1 MAAQKQGHEDIQV
14 QLQVITRP
22 PADDGPS
29 PQPPGPQQQQ
39 QLVVVPKAKQIKW
52 WLKVL
57 TYAAIILTS
66 QTAVVLLARLY
77 FVKGGAS
84 KWLVTTVQLA
94 GFPLLIPY
102 YLYHLT
108 RNHAVDGGD
117 RRQPPSNLTHGAFYT
132 IVGLLTGGSTY
143 LYSTGIDY
151 LPVSTSTLIASSQ
164 LAFNAFFSY
173 FLNSQKFTPLVVNS
187 LFLLTVSSV
196 LLVFAGDP
204 AADPRGITRAKYT
217 VGFLCTLASAAASGM
232 FFSVS
237 EYAFRKVLKVRSLKV
252 VMNMLM
258 FQGMVASGIGAVGL
272 LASGDWKGLGK
283 EMENY
288 ELGKVGYVMTLVWTG
303 VTWELFA
310 VATMALVF
318 EVSSVFSNAVG
329 TVGLPLAPIMA
340 VVIFDDRMSGVKAV
354 AMVLALWGFLSY
366 LCHHYLDGRREENKE
381 QFDH

>member
-1 MAAQKQGHEDIQV
+1 MAAQDHDRDDHV
-14 QLQVITRP
+14 QLQVLTGQE
-22 PADDGPS
+22 PAAAADPS
-29 PQPPGPQQQQ
+29 PQQQQQ

-57 TYAAIILTS
+57 TYSTIILTS

-108 RNHAVDGGD
+108 TKNHAVDGGD
-117 RRQPPSNLTHGAFYT
+117 RRQPSSNLTHGAFYT
-132 IVGLLTGGSTY
+132 IVGLLVGGSTTY

-173 FLNSQKFTPLVVNS
+173 FLNAQKFTPLVVNS

-232 FFSVS
+232 FFSIS
-237 EYAFRKVLKVRSLKV
+237 EYAFRKVLKVQSLKV

-272 LASGDWKGLGK
+272 FASGDWKGLGK

-340 VVIFDDRMSGVKAV
+340 VVIFDDRMSGVKVV

-366 LCHHYLDGRREENKE
+366 LCQQYLDGRESKE
-381 QFDH
+381 QE

>member
-1 MAAQKQGHEDIQV
+1 MAAQNQGHEDI

-39 QLVVVPKAKQIKW
+39 QQQLVVVPKTKQIKW

-57 TYAAIILTS
+57 TYTAIILIS

-102 YLYHLT
+102 YLYHHLT
-108 RNHAVDGGD
+108 KNHAVDGGD
-117 RRQPPSNLTHGAFYT
+117 RRQPSSNLTHGAFYT

-217 VGFLCTLASAAASGM
+217 VGFCYGTIQVPHRLYKERNSY
-232 FFSVS
+232 FFSPPD
-237 EYAFRKVLKVRSLKV
+237 EVRSLKV

-272 LASGDWKGLGK
+272 FASGDWKGLRK
-283 EMENY
+283 EMDDY
-288 ELGKVGYVMTLVWTG
+288 KLGKAGYVMTLVWTG
-303 VTWELFA
+303 VTWEIFA

-318 EVSSVFSNAVG
+318 EVSSVFSNVVG

-340 VVIFDDRMSGVKAV
+340 VVVFDDRMSGVKAV

-366 LCHHYLDGRREENKE
+366 LCHQYLDGRREKE
-381 QFDH
+381 